1 MNSESYQTVVNE
13 HAMIRSALSEVKV
26 KSLEPFAIPLT
37 SQWKFFCITR
47 GIQFIPAF
55 LRKDWTSMLLVKAG
69 NDTKHSQLHS
79 YSLALLNVI
88 FTSKGCLGNE
98 YSFPALLPLVE
109 VLVLMLNVLSFLGEK
124 LLCWQRRRGCDG

>member
-1 MNSESYQTVVNE
+1 MKLRLRAWSPLPF
-13 HAMIRSALSEVKV
+13 HLRLSGNFSV
-26 KSLEPFAIPLT
+26 
-37 SQWKFFCITR
+37 SQGEYNLF
-47 GIQFIPAF
+47 PAF